1 MKKVY
6 NLGAGTK
13 PISYF
18 TSVFDTGWQVLTVD
32 IKEVN
37 PDMVSDIRDLKEIDT
52 NSADAVW
59 MCHVLEHFY
68 WHEVPLVLNSIL
80 RILKPTGF
88 GIIRVPDLGSI
99 ANMILTGIT
108 DTVYETQ
115 SGLKITPL
123 DIIYGSRQI
132 IESASSD
139 AYRHAMAHKTG
150 FTDIL
155 MSQLLTELNI
165 NSYIKKT
172 NNEIIVIIYKEV
184 APDLSIFD
192 F

>member
-1 MKKVY
+1 
-6 NLGAGTK
+6 
-13 PISYF
+13 
-18 TSVFDTGWQVLTVD
+18 
-32 IKEVN
+32 
-37 PDMVSDIRDLKEIDT
+37 
-52 NSADAVW
+52 
-59 MCHVLEHFY
+59 
-68 WHEVPLVLNSIL
+68 
-80 RILKPTGF
+80 LKPTGF

-108 DTVYETQ
+108 DTVYVTQ

-150 FTDIL
+150 FTDKL

-172 NNEIIVIIYKEV
+172 NNEIIVVIYKEV
-184 APDLSIFD
+184 PPDLSIFD

>member
-6 NLGAGTK
+6 NLGAGST

-18 TSVFDTGWQVLTVD
+18 TQVFNTGWQVLTVD

-123 DIIYGSRQI
+123 DMIYGSRQI

-150 FTDIL
+150 FTDKL

>member
-6 NLGAGTK
+6 NLGAGST

-18 TSVFDTGWQVLTVD
+18 TQVFNNGWQVLTVD

-37 PDMVSDIRDLKEIDT
+37 PDIVSDIRDLKEIDS

-68 WHEVPLVLNSIL
+68 WHEVPIVFNSIL
-80 RILKPTGF
+80 RILKPDGF
-88 GIIRVPDLGSI
+88 GVIRVPNLGSI

-115 SGLKITPL
+115 SGIKITPL
-123 DIIYGSRQI
+123 DMIYGSRHI
-132 IESASSD
+132 IEHADND
-139 AYRHAMAHKTG
+139 AYRFASTHKTG
-150 FTDIL
+150 FTDKSMTQI
-155 MSQLLTELNI
+155 LTELNI

-172 NNEIIVIIYKEV
+172 TTDIIVIIYKEV
-184 APDLSIFD
+184 PPDLGIFD

>member
-6 NLGAGTK
+6 NLGAGST

-18 TSVFDTGWQVLTVD
+18 TSMFNTNWQVLTVD

-37 PDMVSDIRDLKEIDT
+37 PDIVSDIRDLKEIDT

-68 WHEVPLVLNSIL
+68 WHEVPLVLTSIL
-80 RILKPTGF
+80 RILKQDGF
-88 GIIRVPDLGSI
+88 GIIRVPDLGAI

-123 DIIYGSRQI
+123 DMIYGSRYI
-132 IESASSD
+132 IENASSD
-139 AYRHAMAHKTG
+139 AYRHAMAHKIG
-150 FTDIL
+150 FTDKL
-155 MSQLLTELNI
+155 MAQILTELNI

-172 NNEIIVIIYKEV
+172 NNEIIVVIYKEV
-184 APDLSIFD
+184 PPDLSIFD

>member
-6 NLGAGTK
+6 NLGSGLT
-13 PISYF
+13 PVSYF
-18 TSVFDTGWQVLTVD
+18 TSIFDVGWQILTVD

-37 PDMVSDIRDLKEIDT
+37 PDIVSDIRNLKEIESNT
-52 NSADAVW
+52 ADAIW

-68 WHEVPLVLNSIL
+68 WHEVPLVFNSML
-80 RILKPTGF
+80 RILKPNGF

-108 DTVYETQ
+108 DTVYETK

-123 DIIYGSRQI
+123 DIIYGSRKI
-132 IESASSD
+132 IESSTSD
-139 AYRHAMAHKTG
+139 AYRHAMSHKIG
-150 FTDIL
+150 FTDKLIK
-155 MSQLLTELNI
+155 QFLTDLNI
-165 NSYIKKT
+165 NGYIKQT

-184 APDLSIFD
+184 PPDLGIFD